1 MEMNRFSNKLKAIAD
16 ELDFFVMVL
25 RLLRDAL
32 DKQIDGVRESL
43 KSIETAVEL
52 IEAHCEEE

>member
-1 MEMNRFSNKLKAIAD
+1 MEMNRFSNELKAIAD

-32 DKQIDGVRESL
+32 DKQIAAARESL
-43 KSIETAVEL
+43 KSIETAVEV
-52 IEAHCEEE
+52 IAAHCEEE